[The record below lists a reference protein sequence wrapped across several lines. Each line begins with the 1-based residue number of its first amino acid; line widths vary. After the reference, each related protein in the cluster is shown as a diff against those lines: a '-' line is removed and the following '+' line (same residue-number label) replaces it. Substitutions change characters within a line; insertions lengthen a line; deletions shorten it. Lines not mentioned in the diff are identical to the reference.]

1 MSNKKMWALGV
12 CAVVCFLFLLG
23 CKTQT
28 TYGEFSYFENGKI
41 QTKSFSDL
49 RNTETQGK
57 GAESTAWKTEPVLI
71 VQREMVT
78 YLPELKDTAN
88 DTKVFD
94 KNGWKA
100 ITASSKNTNVEC
112 YVAIQE
118 KNRVVVNIKINEAET
133 ATAELKRPIGEWWYV
148 TAFEYEK

>member
-1 MSNKKMWALGV
+1 MFDKRLWTLG
-12 CAVVCFLFLLG
+12 ASVVLCVLCLFG

-49 RNTETQGK
+49 SAMETQGK

-71 VQREMVT
+71 VQREMVS
-78 YLPELKDTAN
+78 YLPELKDTAA
-88 DTKVFD
+88 DTKTFE

-100 ITASSKNTNVEC
+100 ITAASKDTKVEC

-118 KNRVVVNIKINEAET
+118 KNRVIVNILVNEAET